1 MVTVWGPVATK
12 PWALQA
18 RLVSLACSALRVAVV
33 AEPSGKPWEAEP
45 MAEEQAQQVP
55 TAQQVHCIRHRHSG
69 HMLLEHKRPGRMDS
83 FARTVS
89 SHSHATDGHVST
101 RHRPRSIAG

>member
-69 HMLLEHKRPGRMDS
+69 HMLPEHKRLGRMDS
-83 FARTVS
+83 LARIVS
-89 SHSHATDGHVST
+89 SHSHAADGHAST
-101 RHRPRSIAG
+101 RHQPRSIAG